1 MTWLKTKVFCAAV
14 ALSTAAIA
22 QDDTQQPSE
31 WDTPEQGT
39 TDQGMDQPS
48 ATDQQASK
56 IDVSGVVTEIDK
68 KENTITVVTPLPSTS
83 ITQIG
88 DAYVVDQQSRL
99 VAIRGQWS
107 EQSKIMRDGKSVKL
121 TDLKEGDVVRTSFD
135 ASTDSFGD
143 VDAMSKSELKKE
155 IGKEIDKV
163 KKEGKEMKKDMWE

>member
-1 MTWLKTKVFCAAV
+1 MTWLKTKVFFAAV

-22 QDDTQQPSE
+22 QDDTQQQPWE
-31 WDTPEQGT
+31 QPDQGT
-39 TDQGMDQPS
+39 MDQP
-48 ATDQQASK
+48 TDQPTATGEQASK
-56 IDVSGVVTEIDK
+56 IDVSGVVTEVDK
-68 KENTITVVTPLPSTS
+68 KANTLTVVTPLPSTS

-88 DAYVVDQQSRL
+88 DAYIVDEQSRL

-107 EQSKIMRDGKSVKL
+107 EDGKIMRDGKDVKL
-121 TDLKEGDVVRTSFD
+121 GDLKEGDVVRTSFD

-163 KKEGKEMKKDMWE
+163 KKEGQQMQKDMWE